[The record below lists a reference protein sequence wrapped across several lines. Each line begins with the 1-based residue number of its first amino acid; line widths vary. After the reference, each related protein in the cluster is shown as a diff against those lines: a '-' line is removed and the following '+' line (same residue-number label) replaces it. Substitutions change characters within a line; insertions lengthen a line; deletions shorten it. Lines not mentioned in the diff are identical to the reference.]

1 MSTASDAV
9 VVAGSIGG
17 IASSASSLLA
27 GTSSVVNGVSNLLS
41 GNWQNLMRRAS
52 YGGVPFAVE
61 ALRTTGGRRNAV
73 HDYPFRDEVWVEDL
87 GKLPRQFSMVGFL
100 VEDSLIYGGG
110 NVLTQRDNLFK
121 VCESGGPQTLVHPT
135 FGTIENVNCLNVD
148 FHERKDLGRVVE
160 VIFSFIQS
168 GMRIYPQA
176 NTSTGSAVD
185 RAASG
190 LLSGSVID
198 FAKSTASAIQKGAAI
213 VRAAVSAAVGFYQ
226 LGVVAIH
233 DVRRFLGAV
242 STLSG
247 NFGRLFGGG
256 NNGYLGSNQKAP
268 AGTTVSTLIANDAA
282 ARQSVEDAGA
292 SMQTAAAAVSATSA
306 FGTAVQS
313 FVQSV
318 AASAVDPSDAV
329 RILSGMAT
337 YSISSITTQ
346 SQIGVGIADM
356 QSACGALFRR
366 TVLASLASASA
377 QYQPSSQQDALAVS
391 AQITAL
397 IDNEIDV
404 AGDSGDDSSYAAL
417 RTLRQAVIADLS
429 ARSAGISPV
438 TTFEFAAS
446 LPALAL
452 ATRIYRDAT
461 RADELVRQAN
471 PVHPAF
477 FPVSFQALAP

>member
-1 MSTASDAV
+1 MSATDAV

-17 IASSASSLLA
+17 LASSASALA
-27 GTSSVVNGVSNLLS
+27 TGAASVVNGVSNLLS
-41 GNWQNLMRRAS
+41 GNWQSHMRTAS

-87 GKLPRQFSMVGFL
+87 GKLPRQFNLVGFL
-100 VEDSLIYGGG
+100 VEDSLVYGGG
-110 NVLTQRDNLFK
+110 SVIGQRDNMFK
-121 VCESGGPQTLVHPT
+121 VCESAGPQTLVHPT
-135 FGTIENVNCLNVD
+135 FGTIENVNCLNVE
-148 FHERKDLGRVVE
+148 FQERKDLGRVVE
-160 VIFSFIQS
+160 VVFSFIQS
-168 GMRIYPQA
+168 GLRIYPQA
-176 NTSTGSAVD
+176 NTSTGSAVEG
-185 RAASG
+185 AASG
-190 LLSGSVID
+190 LLSGSVVD
-198 FAKSTASAIQKGAAI
+198 FVKSAASAIQKGAAI

-233 DVRRFLGAV
+233 DVRRFLGAI

-247 NFGRLFGGG
+247 TFGRLFGGG
-256 NNGYLGSNQKAP
+256 NSGYLGSNQKEP
-268 AGTTVSTLIANDAA
+268 VGTTVSTLMANDAA
-282 ARQSVEDAGA
+282 ARQSVEVAGA
-292 SMQTAAAAVSATSA
+292 AMQTAAANVSDTSA
-306 FGTAVQS
+306 FGAAVQS

-318 AASAVDPSDAV
+318 AASATDPADAI

-337 YSISSITTQ
+337 YSVSSNTTQ

-366 TVLASLASASA
+366 TVLASLATASA

-391 AQITAL
+391 GQITSL
-397 IDNEIDV
+397 INDEIDV
-404 AGDSGDDSSYAAL
+404 AGDTGDDSSYAAL

-438 TTFEFAAS
+438 TTFEFSAS
-446 LPALAL
+446 LPALTL

-461 RADELVRQAN
+461 RADELVRQAD
-471 PVHPAF
+471 PIHPAF
-477 FPVSFQALAP
+477 LPQSFQALAT